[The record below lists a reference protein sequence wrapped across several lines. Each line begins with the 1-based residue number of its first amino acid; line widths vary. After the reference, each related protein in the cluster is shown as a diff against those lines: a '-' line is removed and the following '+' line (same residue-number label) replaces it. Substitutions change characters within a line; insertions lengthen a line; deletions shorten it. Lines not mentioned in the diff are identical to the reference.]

1 MDDDTLW
8 AIVINGSPI
17 AAAFALAI
25 LDKRLGG
32 KISELKRKLD
42 EMDDPHRM
50 DAPHRKSGVA
60 GAIPAGSRKGGVVYG
75 RG

>member
-1 MDDDTLW
+1 MRRMDDDTLW
-8 AIVINGSPI
+8 AIVINGSPM

-42 EMDDPHRM
+42 EMD
-50 DAPHRKSGVA
+50 APHRKSGVA
-60 GAIPAGSRKGGVVYG
+60 GAIPAGSKNLRGVAYG